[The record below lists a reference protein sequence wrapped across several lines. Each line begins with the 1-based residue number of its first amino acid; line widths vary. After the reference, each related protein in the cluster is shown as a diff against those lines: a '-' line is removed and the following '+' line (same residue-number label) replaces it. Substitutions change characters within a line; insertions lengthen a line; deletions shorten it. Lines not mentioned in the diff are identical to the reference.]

1 VKDLR
6 FPSRHWLLLGIIALE
21 LAASVLVLDWLLAPE
36 ARGVRPAASVPQ
48 ATPRPTTVWIAPDL
62 PDELTAAIGAWLDA
76 RPEPW
81 LPGSSPAGLAVEWQ
95 GRRGARPVVAIFLVP
110 AVPLASLREDLALD
124 DLRRVWRGEAAGHLL
139 VTNTAVAALESLLGP
154 RGSQAAVEV
163 VPGADLLPRLE
174 QQPEATAILPFDEL
188 RPQLKPLSL
197 EGLSVLDRELDEA
210 KYPLRAV
217 AWAGGPAGWEA
228 ELAAHLAEKGL
239 DSNRHLDQHTI
250 LAMTGVTALVR
261 GIALEMEA
269 RGDVGWPARRL
280 AGLLSAADLTHI
292 SNEVSFMRGCQA
304 LRETPAFCS
313 RPEYMEVLRL
323 VGANVVELTGNHN
336 LDFGPTYALQSLE
349 LYAQEGM
356 GVFGGGRDQVAAR
369 LPLLMTHNGNRLAF
383 LGYNQFG
390 PDYALAGPSSPG
402 AAAFSLAAVQ
412 ADVALA
418 RSQADLVF
426 VSVQY
431 TEEYQAE
438 PLPEQVADFRAIVDA
453 GADVV
458 TGTQAHQ
465 PQLVELYEGKPIFYG
480 LGNLFFDQTWSLATR
495 HSLIVRHHIYRGRL
509 LAVEILPT
517 TMGGDFQ
524 PYLAGGEEREA
535 ILRTVLGI
543 E

>member
-1 VKDLR
+1 
-6 FPSRHWLLLGIIALE
+6 LGIIALE
-21 LAASVLVLDWLLAPE
+21 LAASALVLDWLLAPE
-36 ARGVRPAASVPQ
+36 TREGQQGSVVAKP
-48 ATPRPTTVWIAPDL
+48 TPRPTMVWIAPDL
-62 PDELTAAIGAWLDA
+62 PPALTAAIGAWLEA

-81 LPGSSPAGLAVEWQ
+81 LPGSSPPGLTVGWQ
-95 GRRGARPVVAIFLVP
+95 SRRGARPVAAIFLVP
-110 AVPLASLREDLALD
+110 AVPLASPREGMALAD
-124 DLRRVWRGEAAGHLL
+124 IHRAWNGEAAGRLL
-139 VTNTAVAALESLLGP
+139 VSDSAGAALDALLGP

-163 VPGADLLPRLE
+163 VPGGELLLRLE

-188 RPQLKPLSL
+188 WPELKPLSL
-197 EGLSVLDRELDEA
+197 DGLTILDRGLDEA
-210 KYPLRAV
+210 RYPLRAMV
-217 AWAGGPAGWEA
+217 WAHGPAGWE
-228 ELAAHLAEKGL
+228 EDLAVHLGNIRL
-239 DSNRHLDQHTI
+239 DSNRHPDRLTV

-261 GIALEMEA
+261 GVALEMEA
-269 RGDVGWPARRL
+269 RGDPGWPARRL
-280 AGLLSAADLTHI
+280 AELLSASDLTHI
-292 SNEVSFMRGCQA
+292 SNEVSFMRGCQP

-313 RPEYMEVLRL
+313 RPEYMQVLRL

-349 LYAQEGM
+349 LYAEEQM
-356 GVFGGGRDQVAAR
+356 GTFGGGRDEAAAR
-369 LPLLMTHNGNRLAF
+369 QPLLMNHNGNRLAF

-390 PDYALAGPSSPG
+390 PEYALAGPASPG
-402 AAAFSLAAVQ
+402 AVPFSLAAVQ

-426 VSVQY
+426 VNVQY
-431 TEEYQAE
+431 TEAYQAE

-480 LGNLFFDQTWSLATR
+480 LGNLFFDQTWSQATR
-495 HSLIVRHHIYRGRL
+495 QSLIVRHHVYQGRL
-509 LAVEILPT
+509 LSVEILPT

-524 PYLAGGEEREA
+524 PYLATGQEREE
-535 ILRTVLGI
+535 ILRTVLRG